1 MISSFNPILLNLNYV
16 MGYLYIDTRLKKN
29 RLKIE
34 DHFVP
39 ISNKAKENP
48 CLTFKR

>member
-1 MISSFNPILLNLNYV
+1 
-16 MGYLYIDTRLKKN
+16 MGYYILILSKKKN

-39 ISNKAKENP
+39 KIQQSSGKSVP
-48 CLTFKR
+48 YF